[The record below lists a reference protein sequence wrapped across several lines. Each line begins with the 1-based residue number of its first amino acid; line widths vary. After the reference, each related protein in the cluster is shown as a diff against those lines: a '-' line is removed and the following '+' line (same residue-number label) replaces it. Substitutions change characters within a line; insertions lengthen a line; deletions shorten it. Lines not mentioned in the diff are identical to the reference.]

1 MYCDIKKR
9 NKFGKIAYSWPV
21 LVLVAG
27 LIILIGKN
35 VFEVYKNEKTS
46 RVNQEKSEEVF
57 TSLENRSN
65 LIATEI
71 AALKTEKGI
80 ETEIRDKFRVVKEGE
95 QLVVIINSDQNKNNN
110 SVSDKTE
117 TLLTKIIQVLTFWKQ

>member
-46 RVNQEKSEEVF
+46 RVNREQSEKIF
-57 TSLENRSN
+57 ASLENRSN

-95 QLVVIINSDQNKNNN
+95 QLAIIIDSDKNKKEN

-117 TLLTKIIQVLTFWKQ
+117 TLLTKIIQILTFWKQ

>member
-95 QLVVIINSDQNKNNN
+95 QLVVIINSDQNKKEN